1 MTIIKKNMIL
11 DEVLETWQSA
21 LGDDFIAYKN
31 HCYRVFNFYAA
42 LIAKTPMNMDK
53 GAIAIAF
60 HDLGIW
66 SHQTFDYLA
75 PSEQLAREY
84 LLNDGN
90 TAWTDEIVAMINNHH
105 KIRAYHG
112 NPLVEAMRKADWLD
126 VSLGLVHFGLDKS
139 LMALTCRLRI
149 RVPMRSSM
157 KSPAFTSRAGFTA
170 APFTWTRPLSISSQA
185 RLRVL

>member
-1 MTIIKKNMIL
+1 MAIIKKNMIL

-21 LGDDFIAYKN
+21 LGHDFIAYKN

-66 SHQTFDYLA
+66 SHKTFDYLA

-84 LLNDGN
+84 LQNDGH
-90 TAWTDEIVAMINNHH
+90 AEWIDEVVAMIANHH
-105 KIRAYHG
+105 KVRAYLN
-112 NPLVEAMRKADWLD
+112 NPFVEAMRKADWID
-126 VSLGLVHFGLDKS
+126 VSLGNMRFGLDKS
-139 LMALTCRLRI
+139 YIQSVKDAFPNEGFHQRLVELSAKHI
-149 RVPMRSSM
+149 NKNPLKPLPMF
-157 KSPAFTSRAGFTA
+157 K
-170 APFTWTRPLSISSQA
+170 W
-185 RLRVL
+185 

>member
-1 MTIIKKNMIL
+1 MSIIKKNMIV
-11 DEVLETWQSA
+11 DEVLEAWQSA

-31 HCYRVFNFYAA
+31 HCYRVLNFYAA

-84 LLNDGN
+84 LQSDGH
-90 TAWTDEIVAMINNHH
+90 AEWIDEVVAMIANHH
-105 KIRAYHG
+105 KVRTYQN
-112 NPLVEAMRKADWLD
+112 NPLVEAMRKADWID
-126 VSLGLVHFGLDKS
+126 VSLGNMRFGLDKS
-139 LMALTCRLRI
+139 FIQFVKEAFPNNGFHQLLAKSSAKHILKHPLNPI
-149 RVPMRSSM
+149 PMF
-157 KSPAFTSRAGFTA
+157 K
-170 APFTWTRPLSISSQA
+170 L
-185 RLRVL
+185 

>member
-1 MTIIKKNMIL
+1 MSIIKKNMIV
-11 DEVLETWQSA
+11 DEVLEAWQSA

-84 LLNDGN
+84 LLKDRN
-90 TAWTDEIVAMINNHH
+90 TAWTDEVVAMINNHH
-105 KIRAYHG
+105 KIRAYHSS
-112 NPLVEAMRKADWLD
+112 PLVEAMRKADWLD
-126 VSLGLVHFGLDKS
+126 VSLGFVHFGLDKS
-139 LMALTCRLRI
+139 LIQFVKEAFPNNGFHQLLAKNSAKHI
-149 RVPMRSSM
+149 LKHPLNPLPMF
-157 KSPAFTSRAGFTA
+157 K
-170 APFTWTRPLSISSQA
+170 L
-185 RLRVL
+185 

>member
-1 MTIIKKNMIL
+1 MSIIKKNMIL

-21 LGDDFIAYKN
+21 LGRDFVAYKN

-42 LIAKTPMNMDK
+42 LVAKTPINMDK

-84 LLNDGN
+84 LQHHAHAAWSNDV
-90 TAWTDEIVAMINNHH
+90 IAMITYHH
-105 KIRAYHG
+105 KVRAYPN
-112 NPLVEAMRKADWLD
+112 NPLVEAMRKADWID
-126 VSLGLVHFGLDKS
+126 VSLGNLRFGLDKS
-139 LMALTCRLRI
+139 FIQSVKESFPNGGFHQRLVALSAKHVSKNPLKPL
-149 RVPMRSSM
+149 PMF
-157 KSPAFTSRAGFTA
+157 K
-170 APFTWTRPLSISSQA
+170 W
-185 RLRVL
+185 

>member
-1 MTIIKKNMIL
+1 MSIIKKNMIV
-11 DEVLETWQSA
+11 DEVLEAWQSA

-31 HCYRVFNFYAA
+31 HCYRVLNFYAA

-139 LMALTCRLRI
+139 LIQFVQETFPNNGFHQLLAKNSAKHILKHPLNPL
-149 RVPMRSSM
+149 PMF
-157 KSPAFTSRAGFTA
+157 K
-170 APFTWTRPLSISSQA
+170 L
-185 RLRVL
+185 